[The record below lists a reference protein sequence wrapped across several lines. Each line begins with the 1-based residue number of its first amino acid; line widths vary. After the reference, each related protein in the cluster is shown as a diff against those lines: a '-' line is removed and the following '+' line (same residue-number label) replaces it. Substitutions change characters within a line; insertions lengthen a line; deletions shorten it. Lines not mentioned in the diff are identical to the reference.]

1 VLFPKNS
8 DLEKDNLMSKPLFI
22 FLFSFL
28 TDFLS
33 PSFCPAG
40 FYYAADPKKPS
51 LTQAC
56 SPKNQEKTCQKK
68 PLSHCSYDKKRKGA
82 EKIKPILPALSVPS
96 LPKTKPI
103 NVFPDVKEIILPSS
117 PTFQPPI
124 PMNSNTGS
132 DVTQTALPQWK
143 ALKGSTL
150 RHILEQWTRQA
161 SVDLEWGTEFDYPL
175 LTSFDISG
183 TFEEALKKLLDAFSE
198 SNPRPYGRLHRNG
211 AHSVLV
217 IQTRGKTHYDS

>member
-1 VLFPKNS
+1 
-8 DLEKDNLMSKPLFI
+8 MSKLLFI
-22 FLFSFL
+22 VLVFLL
-28 TDFLS
+28 TGIVRESL
-33 PSFCPAG
+33 CLAG
-40 FYYAADPKKPS
+40 FYYAANPKKPS
-51 LTQAC
+51 LTQAR

-68 PLSHCSYDKKRKGA
+68 PLSHCLYDKKRKEG
-82 EKIKPILPALSVPS
+82 EKIKPILPALSVPL

-117 PTFQPPI
+117 PIFQAPI
-124 PMNSNTGS
+124 PMTLNTGS
-132 DVTQTALPQWK
+132 DVTRTTLPQWQ

-150 RHILEQWTRQA
+150 RHVLEQWTGKAR
-161 SVDLEWGTEFDYPL
+161 VDLEWGTEFDYPL

-217 IQTRGKTHYDS
+217 IQTRGKTHYEP

>member
-1 VLFPKNS
+1 
-8 DLEKDNLMSKPLFI
+8 MSKLFFI
-22 FLFSFL
+22 FLFFLL
-28 TDFLS
+28 TDFLT

-40 FYYAADPKKPS
+40 FYYAGDSKKPS

-56 SPKNQEKTCQKK
+56 TSQSSEKICKRK
-68 PLSHCSYDKKRKGA
+68 PLNEQVLSPYSDNKKRKA
-82 EKIKPILPALSVPS
+82 SEKIKLEPM
-96 LPKTKPI
+96 
-103 NVFPDVKEIILPSS
+103 LPSS
-117 PTFQPPI
+117 LSKKKLPNVSPNIRTLTLAKP
-124 PMNSNTGS
+124 NTGS
-132 DVTQTALPQWK
+132 DVTQTALPQWQ

-150 RHILEQWTRQA
+150 RHVLEQWTGKAR
-161 SVDLEWGTEFDYPL
+161 VDLEWGTEFDYPL

-183 TFEEALKKLLDAFSE
+183 TFEEALKKLLDTFSE

>member
-1 VLFPKNS
+1 
-8 DLEKDNLMSKPLFI
+8 MSKLFFI
-22 FLFSFL
+22 VLVFLL
-28 TDFLS
+28 TGIARESL
-33 PSFCPAG
+33 CLAG

-56 SPKNQEKTCQKK
+56 SSKNQEKTCQKK
-68 PLSHCSYDKKRKGA
+68 PLSHCPYDKKRKVP
-82 EKIKPILPALSVPS
+82 EKIKPILPSLSVPS

-103 NVFPDVKEIILPSS
+103 NIFPDVKEIILPSS

-124 PMNSNTGS
+124 PMKSNTGS
-132 DVTQTALPQWK
+132 GLTQTALPQWK
-143 ALKGSTL
+143 APKGSTL
-150 RHILEQWTRQA
+150 RHVLEQWTGKAR
-161 SVDLEWGTEFDYPL
+161 VDLEWGAEFDYPL

-198 SNPRPYGRLHRNG
+198 SNPCPYGRLHQNG
-211 AHSVLV
+211 AHSILV